1 MDCGQ
6 AVPGAQGGP
15 SICPSSAALR
25 ANSRL
30 FCSSP
35 IHCTHSALIGEPF
48 QRSHAGQERQASAAG
63 SCPGCSGRSQAAT
76 GGLNLTSAFTA
87 MRAMQSSGLQPPPD
101 PPPPPP
107 PAGTSPLAAGAMA
120 SPTDLEVQRAQRMA
134 QNRRK
139 MEEMGLVEAS
149 RGLAASGTAAAAVA
163 LEAGVER
170 APRLK
175 RRRVERVRAR
185 AEQGGV

>member
-1 MDCGQ
+1 
-6 AVPGAQGGP
+6 
-15 SICPSSAALR
+15 
-25 ANSRL
+25 
-30 FCSSP
+30 
-35 IHCTHSALIGEPF
+35 
-48 QRSHAGQERQASAAG
+48 
-63 SCPGCSGRSQAAT
+63 
-76 GGLNLTSAFTA
+76 
-87 MRAMQSSGLQPPPD
+87 
-101 PPPPPP
+101 
-107 PAGTSPLAAGAMA
+107 MA